1 MAPMQITDLSVMEGL
16 SMVARMSKLRI
27 YSQVRAIVYCTV
39 NNTLPVGILHSE
51 KKKRASIP
59 QVRSHGDLAVSMIF
73 QMRL

>member
-16 SMVARMSKLRI
+16 SMIARMSKLRI

-51 KKKRASIP
+51 KKKGIDPTGTQSW
-59 QVRSHGDLAVSMIF
+59 
-73 QMRL
+73 

>member
-16 SMVARMSKLRI
+16 SMIARMSKLRI

-51 KKKRASIP
+51 KKKKGH
-59 QVRSHGDLAVSMIF
+59 RSHRYAVMVTWRF
-73 QMRL
+73 Q